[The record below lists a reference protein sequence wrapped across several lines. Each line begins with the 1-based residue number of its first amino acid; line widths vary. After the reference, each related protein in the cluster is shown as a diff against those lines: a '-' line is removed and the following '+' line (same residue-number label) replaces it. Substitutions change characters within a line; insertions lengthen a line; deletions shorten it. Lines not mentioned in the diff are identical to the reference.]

1 MHDDK
6 NIRESWWALS
16 LIVVVIMGVRYPR
29 ASSALLIALFVAYN
43 TSTLRTLGSKY
54 SRSLGRVAARAAAQ
68 DAQSSED
75 IEDETPPSNDA
86 PQEAAQDTARE
97 SVSASSEEKDSMMTI
112 NTPYSKSSRTMAP
125 HNGGDIETLRQEY
138 MDARAQ
144 TFKTHHPSA
153 ASLNRRLDAAYD
165 DLMKYGM
172 KRDVYMS
179 PEDDDAVDSCTQL
192 PINGD

>member
-1 MHDDK
+1 MHDGK

-16 LIVVVIMGVRYPR
+16 LIVVVLMGVRYPR
-29 ASSALLIALFVAYN
+29 ASSALLIALFIAYN
-43 TSTLRTLGSKY
+43 TSTLRTLGSTY

-68 DAQSSED
+68 DAQPSEE
-75 IEDETPPSNDA
+75 IEEETPPSNDVE
-86 PQEAAQDTARE
+86 QEATTRE
-97 SVSASSEEKDSMMTI
+97 VSASSEEESTMTI

-125 HNGGDIETLRQEY
+125 HNGGDLGTLQQEY

-144 TFKTHHPSA
+144 TFKTQHPSA

-179 PEDDDAVDSCTQL
+179 PEDDDDAEDSCMQL
-192 PINGD
+192 PRNSD